1 VQRERESEKTFLF
14 RSYREFS
21 ELHQKLCLKFPLIA
35 NQLHSLSKGVYIG
48 RSSVKVVAE
57 KRRTELDLFIVSLF
71 KMAEEISHSDIV
83 YTFLHPLLRDQDEE
97 ANVNVTKWR
106 NKSIP
111 VSTRSRASMNNRIL
125 QGQLKISIQYTRGE
139 LHIMIQHGREL
150 YAESGAGNS
159 GSAATLELPSPYV
172 KTYLLPDTLK
182 ITKRKTRVIRK
193 NSNPTFMEML
203 VYRMPLEHV
212 RNREL
217 QVSVWSYDVMQENE
231 FLGQVHIPLASLDLT
246 QENIGWYSLGY

>member
-1 VQRERESEKTFLF
+1 
-14 RSYREFS
+14 
-21 ELHQKLCLKFPLIA
+21 
-35 NQLHSLSKGVYIG
+35 
-48 RSSVKVVAE
+48 
-57 KRRTELDLFIVSLF
+57 
-71 KMAEEISHSDIV
+71 
-83 YTFLHPLLRDQDEE
+83 
-97 ANVNVTKWR
+97 
-106 NKSIP
+106 
-111 VSTRSRASMNNRIL
+111 
-125 QGQLKISIQYTRGE
+125 
-139 LHIMIQHGREL
+139 MIQHGREL

-217 QVSVWSYDVMQENE
+217 QVKYYGN
-231 FLGQVHIPLASLDLT
+231 DLQKHST
-246 QENIGWYSLGY
+246 ILF